1 MSLFVFFILLLI
13 VTQHVSGNH
22 VPIIRRWRLRD
33 VLALCWYV
41 PWLQQL
47 DVTFCNLYFSCNSSS
62 TCFGQPCDHHQELTT
77 ASCYSPVLVC
87 VVAALTRCH
96 LMYFLILFYYLLN
109 KFRVTMCPT
118 SVADDCVM
126 LQPCVGICR
135 GCGNVG
141 KTGWQVVLPLL
152 FY

>member
-1 MSLFVFFILLLI
+1 MSPIVFFISLLI
-13 VTQHVSGNH
+13 VVQHDSVYR
-22 VPIIRRWRLRD
+22 VPIIRSWRMLN

-41 PWLQQL
+41 PLLYQL
-47 DVTFCNLYFSCNSSS
+47 DVTFCILYSSSNSYS
-62 TCFGQPCDHHQELTT
+62 TCFRQPCAHHQEMTP
-77 ASCYSPVLVC
+77 AWCFSPVLVC
-87 VVAALTRCH
+87 AVAALTRCH

-109 KFRVTMCPT
+109 KFRVTMCPK
-118 SVADDCVM
+118 SLADDCVM